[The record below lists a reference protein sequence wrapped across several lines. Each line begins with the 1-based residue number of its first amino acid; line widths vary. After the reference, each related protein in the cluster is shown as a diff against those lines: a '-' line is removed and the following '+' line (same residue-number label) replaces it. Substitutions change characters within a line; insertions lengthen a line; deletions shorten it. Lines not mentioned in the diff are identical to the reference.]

1 MLPAVSPIFSSG
13 MSEREYHSFSG
24 LDLLASAVILVDDAC
39 NIRYL
44 NPAAE
49 NLVATSINTLSGR
62 PLKEAISHSHTLQTA
77 LDEAPTAGPI
87 PARISNSSGLMVN
100 CCR

>member
-1 MLPAVSPIFSSG
+1 

-77 LDEAPTAGPI
+77 LDEALA
-87 PARISNSSGLMVN
+87 NSWAYTGQNIELKRADGELLQVN
-100 CCR
+100 